1 MSEVQLNYATSSG
14 APSDVI
20 DVEAEGS
27 TRDLK
32 KKGSD
37 SPISRTKC
45 TLSFDLLH
53 TDFNNED
60 FPIKA
65 CS

>member
-32 KKGSD
+32 KKFRFTYLKD
-37 SPISRTKC
+37 KMYFK
-45 TLSFDLLH
+45 L
-53 TDFNNED
+53 
-60 FPIKA
+60 
-65 CS
+65 